1 MTESATPQAPATPTE
16 PTVKVLTDVD
26 RDAFVRDNIS
36 NVYRLAYRLTG
47 NKADAEDLTQDAFVR
62 AFRAMPNFKPG
73 NVGGWLHRITTNLF
87 LDRMRRKKRIRFDAF
102 TEGFADKLRSS
113 GHEPEEA
120 LEYRGL
126 DDELTG
132 ALMRL
137 SPAIRAAVVL
147 CDLEGLSYEETAQ
160 SLDIPSGTVRS
171 RIHRGRSQLRKQLEH
186 RRPTRGGV
194 VASPVTR

>member
-1 MTESATPQAPATPTE
+1 MTESATPKAPATPMQ
-16 PTVKVLTDVD
+16 PTVTVLTDID
-26 RDAFVRDNIS
+26 RDAFVRDNLS

-102 TEGFADKLRSS
+102 ADGFADKLRSS
-113 GHEPEEA
+113 AHEPDEA

-126 DDELTG
+126 DQELTD

-137 SPAIRAAVVL
+137 SPAIRAAIVL

-171 RIHRGRSQLRKQLEH
+171 RIHRGRTQLRKQLEH

-194 VASPVTR
+194 AAAATTN